1 MWVCLISNNVAVDET
16 FNDGVMDCA
25 SYHIGTTQLA
35 SQFEALSCWPFT
47 LCSTCNAARVIG
59 LPRAV
64 PCVSVS
70 WTKDNLEEEYVPW
83 FESREWGHK
92 KIRDWFKNKHRG
104 NKKLLFSKG
113 NHMWLKRRLWLDGV
127 SDRRRAKVGH
137 TPAAL
142 HVASSPHCLH
152 HGTLTQVPWDC
163 GTYARVQV
171 DKGWMSGCDRAT
183 FDTQPSEMCVQ
194 QAGDVMNIM
203 AFDYLIDNHDR
214 PGNCFVMDKR
224 LIALD
229 QSNGNFK
236 KHPKPNRMQS
246 PHLRIRPDIEA
257 RPTDTKQKCVPLSCL
272 GDM

>member
-1 MWVCLISNNVAVDET
+1 
-16 FNDGVMDCA
+16 MDCA

-142 HVASSPHCLH
+142 SVACRKLTTLPASRHSHTGAVGLWYLCSGASGQGMDERLRPCDFRHAAQRDVCPASWRRDEHYGVRLPH
-152 HGTLTQVPWDC
+152 
-163 GTYARVQV
+163 R
-171 DKGWMSGCDRAT
+171 
-183 FDTQPSEMCVQ
+183 
-194 QAGDVMNIM
+194 
-203 AFDYLIDNHDR
+203 
-214 PGNCFVMDKR
+214 
-224 LIALD
+224 
-229 QSNGNFK
+229 
-236 KHPKPNRMQS
+236 
-246 PHLRIRPDIEA
+246 
-257 RPTDTKQKCVPLSCL
+257 
-272 GDM
+272 